1 MSNPLFWGSYWI
13 VLKEVFSEVNFFMRL
28 FVVKLATADD
38 FPDLYEEYRESTA
51 EEFLYEHDFM
61 NQIMFRTT
69 GNGHS
74 GYT

>member
-1 MSNPLFWGSYWI
+1 
-13 VLKEVFSEVNFFMRL
+13 MRL
-28 FVVKLATADD
+28 FVVKLASADD
-38 FPDLYEEYRESTA
+38 FPGLYEEYRKSTG

-69 GNGHS
+69 GNGHR